1 MNCFMNLLM
10 VRLLALGVLFLSI
23 SCTFDSRVKK
33 EIADSASKVLGIDSL
48 GRAIESTSINL
59 FEKGLG
65 ELLIEFN
72 TTDLTINIYREPNI
86 DSVYQKLGPVHT
98 EVDFLT
104 DEYIENPELIFNT
117 EDLNFDG
124 YPDLKIPTNSGVE
137 SIWYTVYLFDS
148 KKKKFFESEELSLL
162 TSLKCDSIRKRLH
175 SLDISGIAGNYY
187 IYNTYRW
194 KSKKL
199 FLERSEKQ
207 DGTFESPD
215 VFLRTVLKTR
225 PDSLMD
231 TLAIIRI
238 WKEPERERWCL
249 EKGEWKALDGTPYPG
264 ENVIRLDGRNGGCY

>member
-1 MNCFMNLLM
+1 M
-10 VRLLALGVLFLSI
+10 VRFLVFGLLFLSI

-33 EIADSASKVLGIDSL
+33 EVADSASKVQEIDSL

-65 ELLIEFN
+65 ELLIEIN
-72 TTDLTINIYREPNI
+72 TTDMTINIYREPNI
-86 DSVYQKLGPVHT
+86 DSIYQKLGPVHT

-104 DEYIENPELIFNT
+104 DEYLEDPELIFNT

-148 KKKKFFESEELSLL
+148 QKKKFFESEELSLL
-162 TSLKCDSIRKRLH
+162 TSLKCDSIRKCLH

-194 KSKKL
+194 KNKKL

-264 ENVIRLDGRNGGCY
+264 ENVIRLDGRDGGCY

>member
-1 MNCFMNLLM
+1 MNLLM
-10 VRLLALGVLFLSI
+10 IKLLAFGALFLSI
-23 SCTFDSRVKK
+23 SCTFDSREKK
-33 EIADSASKVLGIDSL
+33 EIADSASNVPGNDLL

-59 FEKGLG
+59 FEKELG

-72 TTDLTINIYREPNI
+72 TTDLSIHIYREPDI
-86 DSVYQKLGPVHT
+86 DNVYQKLGPVHT

-104 DEYIENPELIFNT
+104 DEYLEDPELIFNP

-124 YPDLKIPTNSGVE
+124 YADLKIPTNSGVE
-137 SIWYTVYLFDS
+137 SFWYTVFLFDP
-148 KKKKFFESEELSLL
+148 KKKKFIESEELSLL
-162 TSLKCDSIRKRLH
+162 TSLKCDRVKKRLY

-187 IYNTYRW
+187 IYNTYKW
-194 KSKKL
+194 KNKKL

-231 TLAIIRI
+231 TLAIVRI
-238 WKEPERERWCL
+238 WKEPDRERWCL
-249 EKGEWKALDGTPYPG
+249 EKGEWKALDGTPFPG
-264 ENVIRLDGRNGGCY
+264 EKVIRMDGRDGGCY